1 LTQVFIYDYSD
12 TTKCD
17 YNFTFK
23 GGSVK
28 YPKRKINRLRLMN
41 ETAKRGR
48 GRPPKSKTGKH
59 LWIPAEFI
67 EMVQA
72 MIQAGKQVQQAKQQ

>member
-1 LTQVFIYDYSD
+1 
-12 TTKCD
+12 
-17 YNFTFK
+17 
-23 GGSVK
+23 
-28 YPKRKINRLRLMN
+28 MN
-41 ETAKRGR
+41 ETTKRGR

-72 MIQAGKQVQQAKQQ
+72 MIRAGKQAQQNQQGQP

>member
-1 LTQVFIYDYSD
+1 
-12 TTKCD
+12 
-17 YNFTFK
+17 
-23 GGSVK
+23 
-28 YPKRKINRLRLMN
+28 MN
-41 ETAKRGR
+41 ETTKRGR
-48 GRPPKSKTGKH
+48 GRPPKIKTGKH